1 MNPSDQQADSTPSS
15 RRLIGALGAIFAFA
29 IAGGIWMHADEHTA
43 RALAGGVAT
52 AGPAVAVDA
61 AADASLPRASDVAL
75 SEREEAADFALSER
89 DEAADVALS
98 ERDEVTDA
106 APPERDQAS
115 DEPST
120 I

>member
-1 MNPSDQQADSTPSS
+1 MNRSDQQADSTRNS

-52 AGPAVAVDA
+52 AGAAVAVDN

-75 SEREEAADFALSER
+75 SERDEAPDLALSER
-89 DEAADVALS
+89 GEA
-98 ERDEVTDA
+98 TDA
-106 APPERDQAS
+106 APPERDEAS
-115 DEPST
+115 T
-120 I
+120 N